1 MTTIISTPSFAGLV
15 LDLRASS
22 EKANPSCACY
32 RIQPPSRLRN
42 ARARLKHLPQEECHP
57 TLPGDGVGPA
67 YPALP
72 LLVNITFFF
81 DKRRRA
87 NESTDPWT
95 STFASHPVSC
105 SRGHS
110 TMAINAWSA
119 GLGAA
124 ARVRH
129 PVTEEGGKF
138 RVTPWR
144 RRRRACWKRSCSD
157 HVRGGLK

>member
-1 MTTIISTPSFAGLV
+1 MTTIISQPF
-15 LDLRASS
+15 LRLL
-22 EKANPSCACY
+22 PH
-32 RIQPPSRLRN
+32 P
-42 ARARLKHLPQEECHP
+42 ARARLKRNICPKRNVTRLPPSCEDLLRRSNAL
-57 TLPGDGVGPA
+57 TLPRDGVGPA

-72 LLVNITFFF
+72 LLVNITSFF
-81 DKRRRA
+81 DRRSRA

-119 GLGAA
+119 GFGAA

-138 RVTPWR
+138 RATPWR